1 MTYDLL
7 VLGGGP
13 AGYLAAERAAH
24 GGLSVLLVEKRAV
37 GGVCLNEGC
46 IPSKA
51 LLYSAKI
58 LEQAKHGASYGVK
71 IPEASLDHAAVITR
85 KEKVVRT
92 LVAGVKAKLKKNG
105 VTTIEGEGILKGRNS
120 EGYLLAVADTE
131 YVGKNLL
138 VATGSVPVLPPIP
151 GLKES
156 IDNGYALTNREILA
170 LKEVPAT
177 LTVIGGGVIGLEMAS
192 YYAAAGSKVTVVEM
206 LERIGGPLDAEI
218 AEALLVQLKKK
229 DITFIL
235 GAKVTAVGLG
245 SAASPETVVPSASAS
260 MTGVTSASVIAYE
273 KDGRTESLSGD
284 KVLVSIGRRPNTSGI
299 GLETIG
305 VETERGRI
313 PTDDQGRTNRPGV
326 YAAGD
331 VNGVSM
337 LAHTAYREAEVVV
350 NHLLG
355 KRDHMRYG
363 AIPAVI
369 YTQPEVACVGESTE
383 SAKHKGLDVEIV
395 KLPMTYS
402 GRYVAEN
409 ERGEG
414 FVKVL
419 VEKGSRKLV
428 GVHLIGSYASEIIY
442 GAALML
448 ETEMRVEDVR
458 ELVFPHP
465 TVSEVIREAMFEFP
479 IHEHRE

>member
-1 MTYDLL
+1 MAYDLL

-24 GGLSVLLVEKRAV
+24 AGLSVLLVEKRHV

-58 LEQAKHGASYGVK
+58 LEQSRHGAAYGVK
-71 IPEASLDHAAVITR
+71 IPEAALVHGDVLAR
-85 KEKVVRT
+85 KDKVVKM
-92 LVAGVKAKLKKNG
+92 LVSGVKAKLKKNG
-105 VTTIEGEGILKGRNS
+105 VTIVDAEGVLKGRTS
-120 EGYLLAVADTE
+120 EGYVLSAGETDYT
-131 YVGKNLL
+131 GKNLL
-138 VATGSVPVLPPIP
+138 IATGSVPVLPPIP

-156 IDNGYALTNREILA
+156 IASGYALTNREILS

-206 LERIGGPLDAEI
+206 LDRIGGPLDAQI
-218 AEALLVQLKKK
+218 ADALLIQLKKK
-229 DITFIL
+229 PITFEL
-235 GAKVTAVGLG
+235 GAKVVAIGMDG
-245 SAASPETVVPSASAS
+245 SDT
-260 MTGVTSASVIAYE
+260 IAYE
-273 KDGRTESLSGD
+273 KNGKTETLKGD
-284 KVLVSIGRRPNTSGI
+284 KVLVSIGRRPFTAGI

-355 KRDHMRYG
+355 KQDRMRYG
-363 AIPAVI
+363 AIPSVI
-369 YTQPEVACVGESTE
+369 YTQPEVACVGETSE
-383 SAKHKGLDVEIV
+383 SAILKGMQVDTV

-419 VEKGSRKLV
+419 VEKGSRRLV

-442 GAALML
+442 GAALMV
-448 ETEMRVEDVR
+448 ETEMRVDDVR

-465 TVSEVIREAMFEFP
+465 TVSEVIREAMFEF
-479 IHEHRE
+479 

>member
-1 MTYDLL
+1 MVYDLM

-24 GGLSVLLVEKRAV
+24 AGLSVLLVEKRFI

-58 LEQAKHGASYGVK
+58 LEQSRHGAAYGVK
-71 IPEASLDHAAVITR
+71 IPEATLVHADVLAH
-85 KEKVVRT
+85 KEKVVKM
-92 LVAGVKAKLKKNG
+92 LVSGVKAKLKKNG
-105 VTTIEGEGILKGRNS
+105 VTVVEADGRLKGRTA
-120 EGYLLAVADTE
+120 EGYVLSADGTDNI
-131 YVGKNLL
+131 GKNLL
-138 VATGSVPVLPPIP
+138 IATGSVPVLPPIP

-156 IDNGYALTNREILA
+156 IASGYALTNREILA
-170 LKEVPAT
+170 LKEVPAN

-192 YYAAAGSKVTVVEM
+192 YFAAAGSKVTVVEM
-206 LERIGGPLDAEI
+206 LERIGGPLDGQI
-218 AEALLVQLKKK
+218 AETLLGQLKKK
-229 DITFIL
+229 GITFEL
-235 GAKVTAVGLG
+235 GAKVTAI
-245 SAASPETVVPSASAS
+245 
-260 MTGVTSASVIAYE
+260 GVNGTASVSYE
-273 KDGRTESLSGD
+273 KNGKTETLAGD
-284 KVLVSIGRRPNTSGI
+284 KVLVSIGRRPFTMEF
-299 GLETIG
+299 GLESIG
-305 VETERGRI
+305 VETDRGRI

-355 KRDHMRYG
+355 KRDRMRYD

-369 YTQPEVACVGESTE
+369 YTQPEVACVGETTE
-383 SAKHKGLDVEIV
+383 SAAQKGMPVDIV

-419 VEKGSRKLV
+419 VEKDSRRLV

-442 GAALML
+442 GAALMV

-465 TVSEVIREAMFEFP
+465 TVSEVIREAMFEFK
-479 IHEHRE
+479 

>member
-1 MTYDLL
+1 MTYDLV

-13 AGYLAAERAAH
+13 AGYLASERAAH
-24 GGLSVLLVEKRAV
+24 GGLSVLLVEKRSV

-58 LEQAKHGASYGVK
+58 LEQSLHAAAYGVK
-71 IPEASLDHAAVITR
+71 VPEGATIDHPAVLAR
-85 KEKVVRT
+85 KDKVVRT
-92 LVAGVKAKLKKNG
+92 LVAGVKATLKKNG
-105 VTTIEGEGILKGRNS
+105 VTTVEGEGTITGRNAD
-120 EGYLLAVADTE
+120 GYTVQVGDTLH
-131 YVGKNLL
+131 VGRNLL
-138 VATGSVPVLPPIP
+138 IATGSMPILPPIP

-156 IDNGYALTNREILA
+156 LERGYALTNREILS

-192 YYAAAGSKVTVVEM
+192 YYAVAGSKVTVVEM
-206 LERIGGPLDAEI
+206 LERIGGPLDSDI
-218 AEALLVQLKKK
+218 ADALLAQLKKK
-229 DITFIL
+229 GITFLL
-235 GAKVTAVGLG
+235 GAKVTAIG
-245 SAASPETVVPSASAS
+245 PEGTDAVVF
-260 MTGVTSASVIAYE
+260 E
-273 KDGRTESLSGD
+273 KGGKTESLPGD
-284 KVLVSIGRRPNTSGI
+284 KVLVSIGRRPMTTGI

-350 NHLLG
+350 AHLLG
-355 KRDHMRYG
+355 KRDRMRYE

-369 YTQPEVACVGESTE
+369 YTQPEVACVGET
-383 SAKHKGLDVEIV
+383 SATAAKKGLDVETV
-395 KLPMTYS
+395 KLPMSYS
-402 GRYVAEN
+402 GRYMAEN

-414 FVKVL
+414 FIKLL
-419 VEKGSRKLV
+419 VEQGSRRIL
-428 GVHLIGSYASEIIY
+428 GIHLIGAYASEMIF

-448 ETEMRVEDVR
+448 ETELRVEDVR

-465 TVSEVIREAMFEFP
+465 TVSEVIREAMWS
-479 IHEHRE
+479 I

>member
-1 MTYDLL
+1 MVYDLM

-24 GGLSVLLVEKRAV
+24 AGLSVLLVEKRFI

-58 LEQAKHGASYGVK
+58 LEQSRHGAAYGVK
-71 IPEASLDHAAVITR
+71 IPEATLVHGDVLAR
-85 KEKVVRT
+85 KEKVVKM
-92 LVAGVKAKLKKNG
+92 LVSGVKAKLKKNG
-105 VTTIEGEGILKGRNS
+105 VTVVEADGMLKGRTA
-120 EGYLLAVADTE
+120 EGYVLSADGTDNI
-131 YVGKNLL
+131 GKNLL
-138 VATGSVPVLPPIP
+138 IATGSVPILPPIP

-156 IDNGYALTNREILA
+156 IASGYALTNREILV
-170 LKEVPAT
+170 LKEVPVN

-192 YYAAAGSKVTVVEM
+192 YFAAAGSKVTVVEM
-206 LERIGGPLDAEI
+206 LERIGGPLDGQI
-218 AEALLVQLKKK
+218 AEALLIQLKKK
-229 DITFIL
+229 GITFEL
-235 GAKVTAVGLG
+235 GAKVTAI
-245 SAASPETVVPSASAS
+245 
-260 MTGVTSASVIAYE
+260 GVNGTASVSYG
-273 KDGRTESLSGD
+273 KNGKTETLAGD
-284 KVLVSIGRRPNTSGI
+284 KVLVSIGRRPFTMEF
-299 GLETIG
+299 GLESIG
-305 VETERGRI
+305 VETDRGRI

-355 KRDHMRYG
+355 KRDRMRYD

-369 YTQPEVACVGESTE
+369 YTQPEVACVGETTE
-383 SAKHKGLDVEIV
+383 SAAQKGMPVDIV

-419 VEKGSRKLV
+419 VEKDSRRLV

-442 GAALML
+442 GAALMV

-465 TVSEVIREAMFEFP
+465 TVSEVIREAMFEFK
-479 IHEHRE
+479 

>member
-1 MTYDLL
+1 MVYDLM

-24 GGLSVLLVEKRAV
+24 AGLSVLLVEKRFI

-58 LEQAKHGASYGVK
+58 LEQSRHGASYGVN
-71 IPEASLDHAAVITR
+71 IPEATLVHGDVLAR
-85 KEKVVRT
+85 KEKVVKM
-92 LVAGVKAKLKKNG
+92 LVSGVKAQLKKNG
-105 VTTIEGEGILKGRNS
+105 VIVVEADGMLKGRTA
-120 EGYLLAVADTE
+120 EGYVLSANGTDNI
-131 YVGKNLL
+131 GKNLL
-138 VATGSVPVLPPIP
+138 IATGSVPVLPPIP

-156 IDNGYALTNREILA
+156 IASGYALTNREILS
-170 LKEVPAT
+170 LKEVPAN

-192 YYAAAGSKVTVVEM
+192 YFVAAGSKVTVVEM
-206 LERIGGPLDAEI
+206 LERIGGPLDGQI
-218 AEALLVQLKKK
+218 AEALLGQLKKK
-229 DITFIL
+229 GITFEL
-235 GAKVTAVGLG
+235 GAKVTAI
-245 SAASPETVVPSASAS
+245 
-260 MTGVTSASVIAYE
+260 GVNGIASVSYE
-273 KDGRTESLSGD
+273 KNGKTEMLAGD
-284 KVLVSIGRRPNTSGI
+284 KVLVSIGRRPFTSEF
-299 GLETIG
+299 GLESLG

-355 KRDHMRYG
+355 KRDRMRYD
-363 AIPAVI
+363 AVPAVI
-369 YTQPEVACVGESTE
+369 YSQPEVACVGETTE
-383 SAKHKGLDVEIV
+383 SAAQKGLLVDIV

-419 VEKGSRKLV
+419 VEKDSRRLV

-442 GAALML
+442 GAALMV

-465 TVSEVIREAMFEFP
+465 TVSEVIREAMFAFK
-479 IHEHRE
+479 

>member
-1 MTYDLL
+1 MVYDLM

-24 GGLSVLLVEKRAV
+24 AGLSVLLVEKRFI

-58 LEQAKHGASYGVK
+58 LEQSRHGAAYGVK
-71 IPEASLDHAAVITR
+71 IPEATLVHADVLAR
-85 KEKVVRT
+85 KEKVVKM
-92 LVAGVKAKLKKNG
+92 LVSGVKAKLKKNG
-105 VTTIEGEGILKGRNS
+105 VTVVEADGMLKGRTA
-120 EGYLLAVADTE
+120 EGYVLSADGTDNI
-131 YVGKNLL
+131 GKNLL
-138 VATGSVPVLPPIP
+138 IATGSVPVLPPIP

-156 IDNGYALTNREILA
+156 IASGYALTNREILA
-170 LKEVPAT
+170 LKEVPAN

-192 YYAAAGSKVTVVEM
+192 YFAAAGSKVTVVEM
-206 LERIGGPLDAEI
+206 LERIGGPLDGQI
-218 AEALLVQLKKK
+218 AETLLGQLKKK
-229 DITFIL
+229 GITFEL
-235 GAKVTAVGLG
+235 GAKVTAI
-245 SAASPETVVPSASAS
+245 
-260 MTGVTSASVIAYE
+260 GVNGTASVSYE
-273 KDGRTESLSGD
+273 KNGKTETLAGD
-284 KVLVSIGRRPNTSGI
+284 KVLVSIGRRPFTMEF
-299 GLETIG
+299 GLESIG
-305 VETERGRI
+305 VETDRGRI

-355 KRDHMRYG
+355 KRDRMRYD

-369 YTQPEVACVGESTE
+369 YTQPEVACVGETTE
-383 SAKHKGLDVEIV
+383 SAAQKGMPVDIV

-419 VEKGSRKLV
+419 VEKDSRRLV

-442 GAALML
+442 GAALMV

-465 TVSEVIREAMFEFP
+465 TVSEVIREAMFEFK
-479 IHEHRE
+479 

>member
-1 MTYDLL
+1 MTYDLM

-24 GGLSVLLVEKRAV
+24 AGLSVLLVEKRAV

-58 LEQAKHGASYGVK
+58 LEQAQHAAAYGVRV
-71 IPEASLDHAAVITR
+71 PEGLAIDHPAVIAR
-85 KEKVVRT
+85 KDKVVRT
-92 LVAGVKAKLKKNG
+92 LVAGVKAALKKNG
-105 VTTIEGEGILKGRNS
+105 VTLVSGEGIITGRTA
-120 EGYLLAVADTE
+120 EGYTVAANGE
-131 YVGKNLL
+131 SYVGKNLL
-138 VATGSVPVLPPIP
+138 IATGSVPILPPIP
-151 GLKES
+151 GLQDS
-156 IDNGYALTNREILA
+156 VTRGYALTNREILS
-170 LKEVPAT
+170 LTEIPKT

-192 YYAAAGSKVTVVEM
+192 YYAVAGSKVTVVEM
-206 LERIGGPLDAEI
+206 LERVGGPLDTDI
-218 AEALLVQLKKK
+218 ADALLVQLQKKG
-229 DITFIL
+229 ITFLL
-235 GAKVTAVGLG
+235 GAKVTAIGPDG
-245 SAASPETVVPSASAS
+245 ADAVV
-260 MTGVTSASVIAYE
+260 YE
-273 KDGRTESLSGD
+273 KDGKTESLSGD
-284 KVLVSIGRRPNTSGI
+284 KVLVSIGRRANTAGI

-355 KRDHMRYG
+355 KRDCMRYG

-369 YTQPEVACVGESTE
+369 YTQPEVACVGET
-383 SAKHKGLDVEIV
+383 SASAQKKGLAVETV

-402 GRYVAEN
+402 GRYLAEN

-414 FVKVL
+414 FIKLL
-419 VEKGSRKLV
+419 VENGSRRIL
-428 GVHLIGSYASEIIY
+428 GIHLIGSYASEMIF

-448 ETEMRVEDVR
+448 ETELRVEDIR

-465 TVSEVIREAMFEFP
+465 TVSEIIREA
-479 IHEHRE
+479 IWNVSDHA